1 MIYLLLNLSCL
12 NYSIKQFEI
21 AQIVLILFGFLSLS
35 CHNYSI
41 IKIFDIRKQT
51 EKRVFFHSY
60 HVIASE
66 KINKDIKTLNNSNDY
81 NSLFLINL

>member
-35 CHNYSI
+35 CHNYCI
-41 IKIFDIRKQT
+41 IKIFDI
-51 EKRVFFHSY
+51 SY

-66 KINKDIKTLNNSNDY
+66 KINTDIKTLNNSNDY